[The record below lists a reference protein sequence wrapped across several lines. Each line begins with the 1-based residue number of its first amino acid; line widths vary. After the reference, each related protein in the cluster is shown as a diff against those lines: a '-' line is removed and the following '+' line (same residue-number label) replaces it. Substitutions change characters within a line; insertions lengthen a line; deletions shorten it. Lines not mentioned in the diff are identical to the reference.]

1 LIVLRSRVS
10 NKFPNPIAGLAV
22 LAKGKK
28 GERAGSTPGPK
39 IIYDILAIRELE
51 RDLERERER
60 ERERKLYAVWLYAA
74 WHRTRESCK
83 KKICANLHELHQFP
97 LVVVVAAIIVV
108 VISTI
113 FWNCSWFFFARC
125 ISIVKN
131 MIWGGHAAR
140 AHSKM

>member
-1 LIVLRSRVS
+1 VLRSRVS

-60 ERERKLYAVWLYAA
+60 EREKTVRSMALCCMAPY
-74 WHRTRESCK
+74 
-83 KKICANLHELHQFP
+83 
-97 LVVVVAAIIVV
+97 
-108 VISTI
+108 
-113 FWNCSWFFFARC
+113 
-125 ISIVKN
+125 
-131 MIWGGHAAR
+131 
-140 AHSKM
+140 